1 MTITAEQAP
10 TVEQGYALAG
20 DGYWDQLMSEHVHE
34 LRWPFNLRIYA
45 KMQTDAQV
53 QSVLQAVIAPILRT
67 TWSLDGRFVD
77 NIIAT
82 TTASSFGLPLYG
94 EKPTAD
100 NQDQTVV
107 RGRDR
112 FSWNQH
118 LVEVLDFLPMGHSIF
133 NPVYRWDHDLNL
145 WRLRKLGFRP
155 AQTIS
160 KFNIADDGG
169 LVSIEQHP
177 RGSAGSGIITSRG
190 LRNKAIEVDD
200 LVAYAHGRK
209 GANWRGVSV
218 LRACYKNWLLKDD
231 GNRTWAIA
239 LLRNGVG
246 LPVHKAGPPT
256 TPADVQGEIDR
267 GLAIARRVSAG
278 STAGVSL
285 RDGASLELLGVKGT
299 TVDPDKFVRYQD
311 EQIARAVLA
320 HFLNLGTQTGSWAL
334 GSTFADFF
342 TLSLQAIAEEIRD
355 IATNHIVEDLVDANF
370 GFTAPAPRIVFDEIG
385 SRRRALQSLDELRK
399 QAGLEDDEDMA
410 EFIREKTAIP
420 EAA

>member
-1 MTITAEQAP
+1 M
-10 TVEQGYALAG
+10 
-20 DGYWDQLMSEHVHE
+20 
-34 LRWPFNLRIYA
+34 
-45 KMQTDAQV
+45 
-53 QSVLQAVIAPILRT
+53 
-67 TWSLDGRFVD
+67 
-77 NIIAT
+77 
-82 TTASSFGLPLYG
+82 
-94 EKPTAD
+94 
-100 NQDQTVV
+100 
-107 RGRDR
+107 
-112 FSWNQH
+112 
-118 LVEVLDFLPMGHSIF
+118 
-133 NPVYRWDHDLNL
+133 

-177 RGSAGSGIITSRG
+177 RGSAGAGIITSG
-190 LRNKAIEVDD
+190 GIKKKAIEVDD

-209 GANWRGVSV
+209 GANWRGISV

-246 LPVHKAGPPT
+246 LPVHKAAT
-256 TPADVQGEIDR
+256 ADQGEIDT
-267 GLAIARRVSAG
+267 GLSISRRVSAG
-278 STAGVSL
+278 ISAGVSL

-355 IATNHIVEDLVDANF
+355 IATNHIVEDLIDANF
-370 GFTAPAPRIVFDEIG
+370 GYTAPAPRIVFDEIG
-385 SRRRALQSLDELRK
+385 SRRRALQALDELRK

-410 EFIREKTAIP
+410 EFIREKTTIP